1 VSAKLY
7 KQPFKQKTSVTDNG
21 DYAMS
26 KLTVA
31 LLVFIIIG
39 GLATVNSTQAQSSTK
54 ISGYILD
61 SNGNP
66 ISGAYFT
73 LLDAGRCASNG
84 LGYFEVYAV
93 PGTYHIFLYPPFDSR
108 YIDYEE
114 QGFVVGSSDV
124 NKNVTLDT
132 GCKVTGYIFDT
143 LGHPVQG
150 GIVVMNG
157 NLLSGWSSTASG
169 YYFVNVPAGTY
180 SIWLHPVFG
189 TSSAPN
195 FPDYHESYFAVN
207 SDTTKNITVAVTSKI
222 SGYVLDS
229 SGRGLSGAEI
239 IFNVPSI
246 VPSVITNAAGFYQIS
261 APMGTYHVNVWPP
274 FDSNYIDYDEPGF
287 SVATSTILKNITLTS
302 GQKLSGYL
310 TDYAGAPIRG
320 AGIWLSSYATGWYSN
335 DAGYYFVTAP
345 AGTYTLTIQPRT
357 GPAFPTHTE
366 SNFTLTSNITR
377 NFTLTSPPNTPA
389 PTPQPTQAYTP
400 PPANPTSTPT
410 PNPTPTLPSTF
421 LTMSAQATNP
431 EVGSSVN
438 VNGRL
443 SDQNANYLSNKTVVL
458 SYTVSNVTSWSEIG
472 SGKTNAAG
480 EYSIQWLIPASG
492 TFTLKTQWAGDQS
505 YLGSSN
511 STTLSILPYQ
521 AQKVFFVES
530 NSTVTGLT
538 FNSSDLTLSFTVSG
552 ASGTKG
558 YVKTTISKS
567 MVQNFTGITVTLDG
581 KELNATVSST
591 ETCWV
596 VTFNYSH
603 STHQVAITLTEDQ
616 TNAAPSAS
624 PTPTL
629 APAVTSTPKHA
640 GSGVPMWIYAAAAI
654 AIIAV
659 LSATVLLKV
668 RRKKA

>member
-1 VSAKLY
+1 
-7 KQPFKQKTSVTDNG
+7 
-21 DYAMS
+21 MS
-26 KLTVA
+26 KLIVA
-31 LLVFIIIG
+31 LLVFLMIG
-39 GLATVNSTQAQSSTK
+39 GLAFVNSTTAQSSTK
-54 ISGYILD
+54 ISGYIFD
-61 SNGNP
+61 ANGNKAV
-66 ISGAYFT
+66 GALFT
-73 LLDAGRCASNG
+73 LLNTIQCSTNAS
-84 LGYFEVYAV
+84 GYFETHAP
-93 PGTYHIFLYPPFDSR
+93 PGTYHIFVYPPFDSNCL
-108 YIDYEE
+108 DYEE
-114 QGFVVGSSDV
+114 QTFVVGTSNV
-124 NKNVTLDT
+124 NKNISLSI
-132 GCKVTGYIFDT
+132 GYKVSGYILDT

-157 NLLSGWSSTASG
+157 NLLSGWGSLSSG
-169 YYFVNVPAGTY
+169 YYFVSVPAGIY
-180 SIWLHPVFG
+180 SIWVHPMFG
-189 TSSAPN
+189 SSTPTS
-195 FPDYHESYFAVN
+195 FTEYHESNFVVN
-207 SDTTKNITVAVTSKI
+207 SDTSRNITVVVPSKI
-222 SGYVLDS
+222 SGYILDP
-229 SGRGLSGAEI
+229 SGRGLAGAEI
-239 IFNVPSI
+239 IFNVPDS
-246 VPSVITNAAGFYQIS
+246 VPAVFTDNKGFYQIS
-261 APMGTYHVNVWPP
+261 APTGIYHVNVWPP
-274 FDSNYIDYDEPGF
+274 FDSNYLSYDEPGF
-287 SVATSTILKNITLTS
+287 TVASSNIFKNITLLS
-302 GQKLSGYL
+302 GNKLSGYF
-310 TDYAGAPIRG
+310 TDYSGAPIRG
-320 AGIWLSSYATGWYSN
+320 AIASLNSYTSGWYSN

-357 GPAFPTHTE
+357 GPTFPTHTE
-366 SNFTLTSNITR
+366 SNFAMTSDITR

-389 PTPQPTQAYTP
+389 PTPQPTQAYNP
-400 PPANPTSTPT
+400 PPVNPTSAPT

-421 LTMSAQATNP
+421 LTMSAQATTP

-438 VNGRL
+438 VSGKL
-443 SDQNANYLSNKTVVL
+443 SDQNASALSNKTVVL
-458 SYTVSNVTSWSEIG
+458 SYIVSNGTSWSEIG

-538 FNSSDLTLSFTVSG
+538 FNSSDLTLAFTVSG
-552 ASGTKG
+552 VSGTKG

-567 MVQNFTGITVTLDG
+567 MVQNFTGINVTLDG
-581 KELNATVSST
+581 KELNATVAST

-596 VTFNYSH
+596 VTFTYSH

-616 TNAAPSAS
+616 INAAPAAS

-629 APAVTSTPKHA
+629 APAATSTPKHTN
-640 GSGVPMWIYAAAAI
+640 SGVPMWIYAVAAI